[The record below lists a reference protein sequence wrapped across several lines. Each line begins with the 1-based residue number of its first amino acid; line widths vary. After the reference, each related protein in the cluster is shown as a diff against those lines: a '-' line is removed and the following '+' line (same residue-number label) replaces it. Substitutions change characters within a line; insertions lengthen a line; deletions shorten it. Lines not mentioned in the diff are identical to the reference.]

1 MSDTD
6 LSSTVGLL
14 TKTET
19 CKLNQ
24 AVGVGKVP
32 DPCGTSDECL
42 SYRTSAAAQGER
54 RDPSLR

>member
-42 SYRTSAAAQGER
+42 SYRTSTAA
-54 RDPSLR
+54 